1 VFSDSNIAIDIS
13 QFELIFFFH
22 VACRNL
28 DHNYFNGTLNMLIWD
43 QDYLLHGVF
52 ISMVNNN
59 ISGLEPSW
67 DDKSLIYSPVL

>member
-1 VFSDSNIAIDIS
+1 
-13 QFELIFFFH
+13 
-22 VACRNL
+22 
-28 DHNYFNGTLNMLIWD
+28 MLVWD